1 VRGESRPSLGDVVSA
16 ASLIIGLLTAWLY
29 VAGWTYAYDYFALF
43 RIPLLMV
50 DLPLEHY
57 FVYGGSVPAYFP
69 VFSIIVAVLFTAI
82 LWGLYKWSNYL
93 GRFGTTA
100 ALVILVFIVFGLARW
115 GGAAAARSEFQFQR
129 DSDYPAYPR
138 VRLAFGNKSDMQTVI
153 GDVTT
158 RDCGR
163 LVASSRELFFLIRPV
178 REVPGISL
186 DTIVI
191 SSKQAEIFIITGEYS
206 SCH

>member
-1 VRGESRPSLGDVVSA
+1 
-16 ASLIIGLLTAWLY
+16 
-29 VAGWTYAYDYFALF
+29 
-43 RIPLLMV
+43 MV

-69 VFSIIVAVLFTAI
+69 IFSIIVAVLFTGV
-82 LWGLYKWSNYL
+82 LCGLYKWSNYL

-100 ALVILVFIVFGLARW
+100 ALVILVFMALGLAHW
-115 GGAAAARSEFQFQR
+115 GGAAAARSEFQFQQ

-138 VRLAFGNKSDMQTVI
+138 VRLAFGNKSDLQAVI

-186 DTIVI
+186 DTIVV
-191 SSKQAEIFIITGEYS
+191 SSKEAEFLVITGEYT
-206 SCH
+206 SCR